1 MRSALVPLAHPSD
14 ATVNSLQRA
23 PNDVGLLIKSKR
35 NLVITYLAAVDEL
48 DSCFAEEEVHKVAE
62 RERADEVG
70 SCKKRERPLARLDYS
85 LRVLTI
91 EAQAVVL
98 IRLEWLS
105 VDDWIVAAEVGF
117 GSAVQ
122 VVICGG

>member
-70 SCKKRERPLARLDYS
+70 SCKKRE
-85 LRVLTI
+85 
-91 EAQAVVL
+91 
-98 IRLEWLS
+98 
-105 VDDWIVAAEVGF
+105 
-117 GSAVQ
+117 
-122 VVICGG
+122 